1 MTQKS
6 ITMTQKSL
14 YYREGSSDKVYHI
27 QLVSSGAGYLVNVQY
42 GRRNASLQ
50 CETKTQVPVSLS
62 QAEAIFNKVLREKLA
77 NGYTEG
83 RDGPVGAAYPKTR
96 TGPVGADLSKTASGV
111 PYAGNPSAGESS
123 GLGVMLLN
131 PVEESD
137 LEPLLSSPDWLMQE
151 KLDGRRLLVRK
162 AGTLIQGANR
172 RGLIIPLSEPLQLA
186 LGTLPGDFVLDGES
200 IGDTFYPFDLL
211 ERDGQNLHG
220 LGYATRHA
228 RMLALLARPPFPTV
242 RPVPIIT
249 HDKKGTLETLR
260 REFAEGVV
268 FKRADA
274 PYRAGRPASG
284 GDALKFKFYKTLS
297 AVVSSC
303 NAKRSV
309 NLQLEGNIP
318 LGSVTVGPNFD
329 IPKPGAV
336 VEVRYLYAFPGGALC
351 QPLFLGVRDDVLAS
365 ECSAD
370 QLIFKADHEL

>member
-62 QAEAIFNKVLREKLA
+62 KAEAIFNKVLREKLTK
-77 NGYTEG
+77 GYTEG
-83 RDGPVGAAYPKTR
+83 
-96 TGPVGADLSKTASGV
+96 ASGV

-211 ERDGQNLHG
+211 ERDGQNLHS

-274 PYRAGRPASG
+274 PYRAGRPARG